1 MELQSVQENPVL
13 NLALRAMPDIGVASL
28 SWS

>member
-1 MELQSVQENPVL
+1 MESQSVQENPVL
-13 NLALRAMPDIGVASL
+13 NLALRVTHDIAVASL